1 MILGS
6 YYSEMHTLPS
16 KSKMTDRMSVV
27 FDIVPSAAWGFSDFL
42 GSLLLPQQV
51 AAILR
56 CDAIIPSFQKG
67 HLQQTCTPSRWQ
79 DPKTPTIWQYQL
91 SIFPHDK
98 VKALSVEPTQ
108 THTFFFLMEL
118 RRKRKKLV
126 KNLTLLP
133 LFKVNSES
141 GMRANVY

>member
-6 YYSEMHTLPS
+6 YYSEMLTLPS

-98 VKALSVEPTQ
+98 VKALSGGANSNS
-108 THTFFFLMEL
+108 HFFLPISIIDFTFKNGML
-118 RRKRKKLV
+118 LQVTDPV
-126 KNLTLLP
+126 K
-133 LFKVNSES
+133 SIGQRWHES
-141 GMRANVY
+141 QE